1 MKDFLAIGNDE
12 LKDQPEIK
20 KGDMIDCPHCPG
32 KHEVH
37 CGTNA
42 KTGEEDD
49 LLLFYKCDKT
59 GNAYLA
65 GIRGKRLPPPRPKET
80 N

>member
-1 MKDFLAIGNDE
+1 MKDFLAVGNDE
-12 LKDQPEIK
+12 LKDQPDIK
-20 KGDMIDCPHCPG
+20 KGDMIDCPHCPE
-32 KHEVH
+32 KHVIK
-37 CGTNA
+37 CGTNS

-65 GIRGKRLPPPRPKET
+65 GIRGKKLPPPSRKGV

>member
-1 MKDFLAIGNDE
+1 MRNFLAVGNEE
-12 LKDQPEIK
+12 LEGQPEIK
-20 KGDMIDCPHCPG
+20 KGDEIDCPHCPG
-32 KHEVH
+32 KHVIS
-37 CGTNA
+37 CGKNA
-42 KTGEEDD
+42 KTGEDDD

-65 GIRGKRLPPPRPKET
+65 GIRGKLVPVNKKGE